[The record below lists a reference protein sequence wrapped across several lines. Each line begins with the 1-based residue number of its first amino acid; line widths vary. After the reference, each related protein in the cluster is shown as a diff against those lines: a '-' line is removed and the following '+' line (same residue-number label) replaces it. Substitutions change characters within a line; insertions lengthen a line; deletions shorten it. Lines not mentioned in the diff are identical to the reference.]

1 MVASWLR
8 PVQLRAASSSFH
20 PLLFVPF
27 FLFCRDGPA
36 PATSGSGSG
45 ALYTGSSASSGV
57 SSAGPSLPLVGPDQG
72 FYRYACSSSY
82 VLHHLETPTGY
93 RFVLTTD
100 PGVGDLRGALW
111 HLYSEI
117 FVGYALKN
125 PLYQPGT
132 TIDCT
137 GFVSTVDG
145 FIRALPAFGG
155 VGNTGTGG
163 AAIGGAGAVAG
174 AGGGMTR
181 L

>member
-1 MVASWLR
+1 
-8 PVQLRAASSSFH
+8 
-20 PLLFVPF
+20 LL
-27 FLFCRDGPA
+27 
-36 PATSGSGSG
+36 
-45 ALYTGSSASSGV
+45 
-57 SSAGPSLPLVGPDQG
+57 GPDQG
-72 FYRYACSSSY
+72 FFRYACSAY

-132 TIDCT
+132 VIDCT
-137 GFVSTVDG
+137 GFVGTVDG
-145 FIRALPAFGG
+145 FIRSLPAFGG
-155 VGNTGTGG
+155 VGNTGVAAG
-163 AAIGGAGAVAG
+163 AGNPLGGAGAVVGGAAG
-174 AGGGMTR
+174 TAMTR